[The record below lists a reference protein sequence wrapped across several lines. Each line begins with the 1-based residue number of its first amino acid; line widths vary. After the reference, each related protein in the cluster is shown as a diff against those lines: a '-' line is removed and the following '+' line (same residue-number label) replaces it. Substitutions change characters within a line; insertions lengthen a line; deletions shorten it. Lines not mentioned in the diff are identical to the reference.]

1 MSTPDKKHELR
12 EHLAL
17 ISTEAYLLLKASNE
31 EERITR
37 YKMVQ
42 EQITAILNVIDDN
55 NPPQYSCSDVMFP

>member
-17 ISTEAYLLLKASNE
+17 ISTEAYLLLKASND
-31 EERITR
+31 EERIIR

-42 EQITAILNVIDDN
+42 EQISAILKVIDDN
-55 NPPQYSCSDVMFP
+55 NPPQYPRPDFLLD